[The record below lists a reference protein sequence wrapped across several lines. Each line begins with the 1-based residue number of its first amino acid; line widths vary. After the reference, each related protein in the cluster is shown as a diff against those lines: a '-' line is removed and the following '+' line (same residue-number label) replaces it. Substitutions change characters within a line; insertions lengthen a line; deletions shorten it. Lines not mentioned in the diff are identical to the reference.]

1 MDAESNHKV
10 AYILPLSYGL
20 ALLKQLLPVPTHI
33 FKKDNHY
40 FEKFDSEEQ
49 DDWNVLKT
57 DYAFRCELLETIR
70 KRKVCI
76 ISNEKPILYG
86 GVECNEELTL
96 IIGPINIADI
106 DVTYC
111 KLYALKHNATNL
123 VPFGC
128 KVQKLASMLLL
139 IYSTIT
145 GKHLYLT
152 DFLKENMLDIDI
164 IENTNRRIASIFS
177 EYSLEMKTHTPSM
190 FEESIKNSIKSGDL
204 EGLKKALNSI
214 YANMRGTLSHNSLRS
229 AKNLAIV
236 DITIATRAAIDAGL
250 PVEELYTVSDAFIME
265 VEDCRYE
272 SDALALSH
280 ACALRCTQMVNKFL
294 HDESSDK
301 HNISLIVN
309 RACQYI
315 EHHINEKFNTE
326 QMCERLKVSSS
337 YLSKL
342 FKNEKKMSIGAYVRR
357 RKIDFAKLLL
367 RTTDKSIA
375 EISIILA
382 FNSQS
387 HLGKVFLEETGT
399 TPSKYRNNVAT
410 HDLIL

>member
-1 MDAESNHKV
+1 MNAQTNTKV
-10 AYILPLSYGL
+10 TNILSLSYGL
-20 ALLKQLLPVPTHI
+20 SLLKQLLPVPTHI

-40 FEKFDSEEQ
+40 FEKFDSEAQ
-49 DDWNVLKT
+49 DEWNVLKT
-57 DYAFRCELLETIR
+57 DYAFRCELLEIIH

-106 DVTYC
+106 DQNFC
-111 KLYALKHNATNL
+111 KLYALKHKATNMA
-123 VPFGC
+123 PFSC
-128 KVQKLASMLLL
+128 SVQKLASMLLL

-145 GKHLYLT
+145 GKHMYLT
-152 DFLKENMLDIDI
+152 DFLEQNMLDMDI
-164 IENTNRRIASIFS
+164 IENTNRQIARIFS
-177 EYSLEMKTHTPSM
+177 EYSLETKTHNPSM
-190 FEESIKNSIKSGDL
+190 FEESIKNSIKSGDV

-214 YANMRGTLSHNSLRS
+214 YANMRGTLSRNSLRS

-265 VEDCRYE
+265 VEDSRYD

-280 ACALRCTQMVNKFL
+280 ACALRCTQMVNKYL
-294 HDESSDK
+294 RDESDK
-301 HNISLIVN
+301 HNISLIVT

-315 EHHINEKFNTE
+315 EHHINEKFSTE
-326 QMCERLKVSSS
+326 KMCEKLKVSSS

-342 FKNEKKMSIGAYVRR
+342 FKQEKNMTIGTYVRR

-375 EISIILA
+375 EISIILS

-399 TPSKYRNNVAT
+399 TPSKYRNNSAAQ
-410 HDLIL
+410 DLIL